1 MLGKLFTSKTYNK
14 TNSELNVIVTPEL
27 VEPIPDGQP
36 VPDLERPDSF
46 IKGPGILT
54 EPPRTPGVDKT
65 GPGPVRAPRTEIS
78 VQEMQQ
84 LQKAGQQ
91 VQTQGTAPPSLL
103 GPALIMS
110 PAVTQPLPSSNP
122 GSSPRVLRPEPLPE
136 PLNEARSHSM
146 NMMPLTAAFVI
157 SNRTV
162 WEQAHACVQNLPVR
176 LAVEQGI
183 GQGDSTE
190 TDALL
195 DRIERH
201 RVDVVLVEASRIALP
216 LEEFVRRIRST
227 AAQPAVFVL
236 NTDASPAFILE
247 ALRAGANE
255 YLYPPLTDTL
265 RDALQRLSTAR
276 SRGGS
281 DTFNALGKV
290 FGFLSARG
298 GCGATT
304 IAVHAATEL
313 ARQAA
318 RKRGPERRAVE
329 RQSPDKPGGRQ
340 PMLLADFDFEAGLLR
355 FLIKS
360 KNTYSVRDAIDNL
373 RRMDSSLWKAL
384 VSSHA
389 DELDVIPAPDEV
401 AAKRS
406 PEREEMTHLM
416 RFVRSTYSVSIADYG
431 RSISMAALDSLPE
444 LEVLYL
450 VTTPDF
456 TSIERARRA
465 IGDVEER
472 GFAGDRLKVLLNRA
486 GERGKTRSR

>member
-1 MLGKLFTSKTYNK
+1 
-14 TNSELNVIVTPEL
+14 
-27 VEPIPDGQP
+27 
-36 VPDLERPDSF
+36 
-46 IKGPGILT
+46 
-54 EPPRTPGVDKT
+54 
-65 GPGPVRAPRTEIS
+65 
-78 VQEMQQ
+78 
-84 LQKAGQQ
+84 
-91 VQTQGTAPPSLL
+91 
-103 GPALIMS
+103 
-110 PAVTQPLPSSNP
+110 
-122 GSSPRVLRPEPLPE
+122 
-136 PLNEARSHSM
+136 M

-176 LAVEQGI
+176 LAVEQGMA
-183 GQGDSTE
+183 QGDAAE

-216 LEEFVRRIRST
+216 LEEFIRRIRST

-236 NTDASPAFILE
+236 NADASPAFILE

-265 RDALQRLSTAR
+265 RDALQRLSMAR
-276 SRGGS
+276 SKGGS
-281 DTFNALGKV
+281 ESFNALGKV

-304 IAVHAATEL
+304 ITVHVATEL

-318 RKRGPERRAVE
+318 QKRSPDRRGPERPG
-329 RQSPDKPGGRQ
+329 PDKGGRRQ

-355 FLIKS
+355 FLMKS
-360 KNTYSVRDAIDNL
+360 KTTYSVRDALDNL

-384 VSSHA
+384 VSTHADGLEFIPSA
-389 DELDVIPAPDEV
+389 DEL
-401 AAKRS
+401 AAKRG

-416 RFVRSTYSVSIADYG
+416 RFIRSTYSVAIADYG
-431 RSISMAALDSLPE
+431 RSVSVAALDSLPE
-444 LEVLYL
+444 LEILYL

-456 TSIERARRA
+456 TSLDRTKRV
-465 IGDVEER
+465 IGDAEER
-472 GFAGDRLKVLLNRA
+472 GFESDRIKVLLNRA
-486 GERGKTRSR
+486 GERGKPGLDEVEKALGRPCEAVFRNDHLSLYDAYSEARFLTPGTSLGKEFHALADSIRARIEGDNNVKSAPAVLQSGKRWFSFLQKGGPQKAPGQGAQA

>member
-1 MLGKLFTSKTYNK
+1 
-14 TNSELNVIVTPEL
+14 
-27 VEPIPDGQP
+27 
-36 VPDLERPDSF
+36 
-46 IKGPGILT
+46 
-54 EPPRTPGVDKT
+54 
-65 GPGPVRAPRTEIS
+65 
-78 VQEMQQ
+78 
-84 LQKAGQQ
+84 
-91 VQTQGTAPPSLL
+91 
-103 GPALIMS
+103 
-110 PAVTQPLPSSNP
+110 
-122 GSSPRVLRPEPLPE
+122 
-136 PLNEARSHSM
+136 M

-176 LAVEQGI
+176 LAVEQGM
-183 GQGDSTE
+183 GQGDSAE

-216 LEEFVRRIRST
+216 LEEFVRRIRNT

-236 NTDASPAFILE
+236 NADASPAFILE

-276 SRGGS
+276 SKGGS

-304 IAVHAATEL
+304 LAIHAATDL
-313 ARQAA
+313 ARQAGPE
-318 RKRGPERRAVE
+318 KRGPERRGPD
-329 RQSPDKPGGRQ
+329 RPGPDKGGRRQ

-355 FLIKS
+355 FLMKS
-360 KNTYSVRDAIDNL
+360 KTTYSVRDAIENL

-389 DELDVIPAPDEV
+389 DGLELIPAPDEV
-401 AAKRS
+401 AAKRA

-416 RFVRSTYSVSIADYG
+416 RFIRSTYSVSIADFG
-431 RSISMAALDSLPE
+431 RTVSMAALDSLPE
-444 LEVLYL
+444 LEILYL

-456 TSIERARRA
+456 TSLERAKRA

-472 GFAGDRLKVLLNRA
+472 GFGSDRLKVLLNRA
-486 GERGKTRSR
+486 GERGKPDLDGVEKALGRPCDAVFRTDHMSLYDAYSEGRFLPPATALGKEFHALADSIRTRIAGDHEVKPAAVPEGGKRWFSFLQRGGLQKAPGQGARA